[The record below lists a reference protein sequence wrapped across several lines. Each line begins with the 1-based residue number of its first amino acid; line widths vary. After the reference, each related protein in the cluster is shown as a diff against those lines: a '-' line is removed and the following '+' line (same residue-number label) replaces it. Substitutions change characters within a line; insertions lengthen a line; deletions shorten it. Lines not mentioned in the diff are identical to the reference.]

1 MNNKVKKFLAVLLV
15 VITIASIGLISVS
28 AASDKPYGTKN
39 ASIALLK
46 TSATAYITKCDCS
59 PVNNYLAV
67 WIRAQYLKDGTY
79 YWSPSGTGT
88 YYYDEGTDVDEA
100 RKKIS
105 GSKICYTDGY
115 HYARCGSG
123 QLREYEFEVNKK

>member
-15 VITIASIGLISVS
+15 VIAIASIGLIGAS
-28 AASDKPYGTKN
+28 ATSSKPYSSKN
-39 ASIALLK
+39 ASIAILK
-46 TSATAYITKCDCS
+46 TSATAYIKKCDCS

-67 WIRAQYLKDGTY
+67 WIRVQYEEDGQY
-79 YWSPSGTGT
+79 YWDPSGTGT
-88 YYYDEGTDVDEA
+88 YYYDEGTNVDEA
-100 RKKIS
+100 RKKVS

-115 HYARCGSG
+115 YYARCGSG